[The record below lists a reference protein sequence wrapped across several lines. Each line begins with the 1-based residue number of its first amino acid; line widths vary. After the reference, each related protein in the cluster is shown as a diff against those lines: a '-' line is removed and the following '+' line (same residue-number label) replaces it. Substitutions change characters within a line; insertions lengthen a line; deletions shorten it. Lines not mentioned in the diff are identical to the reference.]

1 MSAAYELLETL
12 QEDTIAVLKSTP
24 TLAHANI
31 IAEQNGDLE
40 SEVERLLGF
49 TKSGTGGKRGLVL
62 VVMQPEVTSAEAN
75 LPGPPMI
82 IKQEIQVIEHPRINR
97 TAAGT
102 NLRSSHAALLA
113 LNALHLHGMGGHATY
128 AEDKPIEPLPMK
140 DGLVSH
146 VVSVFARANGLQG
159 PGKAGAVEVA
169 MDDGVSQIRRWSFL
183 ADSAATAGNFTFT
196 ITSAL
201 LAAPEVVVVP
211 IYEGEAQKGTAFTGR
226 VLAAMTGNANMAAAG
241 MIFSLSVS
249 LSFLFL
255 TVPPTDN
262 DASLNIQVAHDTDR
276 IVSAV
281 SVTTQAGRVPYI
293 TYTCA
298 TAGASIR
305 YTTDGSY
312 PTPDKGTLYSA
323 PFAAPPV
330 GTTVRAAAY
339 KTGLNPGDC
348 LEFNITA

>member
-1 MSAAYELLETL
+1 MTGDDFLETL
-12 QEDTIAVLKSTP
+12 QADVLAILRATP
-24 TLAHANI
+24 SLAGVNI
-31 IAEQNGDLE
+31 IAEDDGDME
-40 SEVERLLGF
+40 A
-49 TKSGTGGKRGLVL
+49 KIMRGLGTLKGGSTHKAGSVA
-62 VVMQPEVTSAEAN
+62 VVMLPAITEAEAN
-75 LPGPPMI
+75 LPGPPLTVSV
-82 IKQEIQVIEHPRINR
+82 KVQVIEQSIINR
-97 TAAGT
+97 AAAGSGV
-102 NLRSSHAALLA
+102 RSSEGALRV
-113 LNALHLHGMGGHATY
+113 LNALHHHGLAY
-128 AEDKPIEPLPMK
+128 AALFAGANPVEPVDVKKGYLSHMVSLTLQFR
-140 DGLVSH
+140 GLS
-146 VVSVFARANGLQG
+146 G
-159 PGKAGAVEVA
+159 PGKPSQVEVA